1 MKKIYLL
8 SAFVF
13 FSAVASA
20 QTLIPKIGFA
30 IAKAKPSEGDGN
42 VKSRLGLSIGAE
54 LEYPISDMFSAQAG
68 LLIIGKGATYSDE
81 DFEAKDRITY
91 LELPILA
98 KVWFGEDDMR
108 FYANAGPSLS
118 FAMGGKS
125 KVEFDGETETEKLK
139 FGSGEEDDYRGF
151 DLGFQ
156 LGGGILLMEKYQ
168 IDLRY
173 GLGLSNISP
182 VTDGGFS
189 IKNKTFQI
197 TFGMPLNVF
206 NN

>member
-1 MKKIYLL
+1 MRKIYLL

-13 FSAVASA
+13 FSVAASA

-42 VKSRLGLSIGAE
+42 VKSRLGLSLGAAVE
-54 LEYPISDMFSAQAG
+54 FAINEQFSVQPE
-68 LLIIGKGATYSDE
+68 LLIIGKGATMTDE
-81 DFEAKDRITY
+81 DYEAKHRITY
-91 LELPILA
+91 LELPVLA
-98 KVWFGEDDMR
+98 KAWFGEDDMR
-108 FYANAGPSLS
+108 FYANAGPSFS
-118 FAMGGKS
+118 FAMGGKA
-125 KVEFDGETETEKLK
+125 KYEFDGESETEKLK
-139 FGSGEEDDYRGF
+139 FGSDEDSDYKGF

-189 IKNKTFQI
+189 IKNKTLQI